1 MSTTYG
7 TAASAGGGGQRNP
20 VKRSKSPWVGPQMLL
35 SCYGSINSQVE
46 VGQQQQTPAA
56 TATSSRI
63 TEQDLTWRD
72 FWKPPRSN
80 KSILT
85 LVKHS
90 GNNCL
95 KYLATGAS
103 TVKLKLVSNSNPCSN
118 SNIVKNNRTG
128 FDMERF
134 LDATTFQQV
143 NTDTGKALRQQ
154 LSQVSCYG
162 SINSQVEVGQQQ
174 QTPAATATSSRITE
188 QDLTWRDFWMPPRS
202 NKSILTLVKH
212 SGNNCLKYLAT
223 GASTVKLKLVS
234 NSNPCSNSNIVKN
247 NRTGFDMERF
257 LDATTFQ
264 QVNTDT
270 GKALRQQLSQVSCY
284 GSINSQVEVGQQ
296 QQTPAATATSSRIT
310 EQDLTWRDF
319 WMPPRS
325 NKSILSLPFSHHS
338 RLDTHWE
345 DTYTVESSTVRTW
358 TEDVLFESFRHLLE
372 ASDGCQGVSIMTQ
385 GQGIYAGLTSVLL
398 DEIQQECK
406 SAGRLVYNVINP
418 AEVAAK
424 SSAEDNPSSSTADVP
439 TTTTS
444 TEDDDEDMYATS
456 TSWQQANI
464 RRVRTQIGSGM
475 ALHDFSEKAHVVL
488 PLHLDHSLGSLFRSS
503 AQLAIALEA
512 SSLPL
517 RLRGGNNNK
526 SRDYSIG
533 LQNAPFFGTGGD
545 DVRWGTTASSLTVTE
560 YISMLRPSSSHPVL
574 ELDAVCNNKLTKSE
588 LWSAIRSGTSIER
601 DDRMRHSG
609 EIALRGRPQDT
620 QPGTWLGDSH
630 NNTSP
635 PGLLSSLSYTPE
647 ISKSV
652 SNRSEHHHFTLS
664 SAARPVLF
672 DSTTS
677 NEVAQYGSSPI
688 SDCLSC
694 FIQGMGIR
702 YRPQRSM
709 VTLVDQSI
717 GSLTFDGDGSGYGA
731 GVYWKNLLSS
741 GDCPVVSV
749 VGNTTRSY
757 VSLRATATNMKT
769 SMGPRNR
776 GYMNRDIMNGIL
788 PEKEDCEEALSRVW
802 DLCDTYAPP
811 SGSGYDS
818 DASG

>member
-7 TAASAGGGGQRNP
+7 TAASAGGGRATKSRETIQISLGGSSNAVTSHLLNLQGLAATTPSTASNNIHDLDHEYYHASASSSSSASYCDP
-20 VKRSKSPWVGPQMLL
+20 VVTHNVENGTWIPRVLMIDEAHHKVSMDDMMTAVS
-35 SCYGSINSQVE
+35 SGSIAAGASTANDFDFITSQIF
-46 VGQQQQTPAA
+46 GGGNAA
-56 TATSSRI
+56 TAAGAAGVPWTGPVAAVGMGLGPSSSSVI
-63 TEQDLTWRD
+63 LNSNNDP
-72 FWKPPRSN
+72 FWNAASTLAYSPYSRYRSN
-80 KSILT
+80 NGENDGY
-85 LVKHS
+85 
-90 GNNCL
+90 GNN
-95 KYLATGAS
+95 TTSRMNVGADPEQS
-103 TVKLKLVSNSNPCSN
+103 RHVLWDDNEEEEEEEEDQKEDPYELSRR
-118 SNIVKNNRTG
+118 KNRAFN
-128 FDMERF
+128 
-134 LDATTFQQV
+134 Q
-143 NTDTGKALRQQ
+143 
-154 LSQVSCYG
+154 
-162 SINSQVEVGQQQ
+162 
-174 QTPAATATSSRITE
+174 
-188 QDLTWRDFWMPPRS
+188 W
-202 NKSILTLVKH
+202 
-212 SGNNCLKYLAT
+212 
-223 GASTVKLKLVS
+223 
-234 NSNPCSNSNIVKN
+234 
-247 NRTGFDMERF
+247 
-257 LDATTFQ
+257 
-264 QVNTDT
+264 NTDT

-325 NKSILSLPFSHHS
+325 NKSILSLPFSHQS

-406 SAGRLVYNVINP
+406 SAGRLVNHVINP

-424 SSAEDNPSSSTADVP
+424 SSAEDNSSSAAVDAP

-444 TEDDDEDMYATS
+444 TSTSTKDDDEDMYATS
-456 TSWQQANI
+456 TSWQQSNI
-464 RRVRTQIGSGM
+464 RRVRTQIGSGI

-517 RLRGGNNNK
+517 RLRGGNTNN

-609 EIALRGRPQDT
+609 EIGLRGRPQDT

-757 VSLRATATNMKT
+757 VSLRATATNMRT
-769 SMGPRNR
+769 SMGPRSR

-802 DLCDTYAPP
+802 TLCDTYAPP

-818 DASG
+818 DDSG

>member
-7 TAASAGGGGQRNP
+7 TAAAAAGGGRTKSRETIQISLGGSSNAVTSHLLNLQGLAATTPSTASNNIHDLDHEYYHASASSSSSASYCDPVVTHNVENGTWIPRVLMIDEAHHKVSMDDMMTAVSSGSIAAGASTANDFDFITSQIFGGGNAATAAGAAGVPWTGPVAAVGMGLGPSSSSVILNSNNDPFWNAASTLAYSPYSRYRTNP
-20 VKRSKSPWVGPQMLL
+20 GTDSDGNTSRRMNVRADPEQSRYVLWDDNEEEEDEADDDQEQDPYEITLQKRRAYNQWNTDTGEPLRQQL
-35 SCYGSINSQVE
+35 SQVSYSGSINSQVE
-46 VGQQQQTPAA
+46 VGQQQQTPSATA
-56 TATSSRI
+56 TATSS
-63 TEQDLTWRD
+63 
-72 FWKPPRSN
+72 
-80 KSILT
+80 
-85 LVKHS
+85 
-90 GNNCL
+90 
-95 KYLATGAS
+95 
-103 TVKLKLVSNSNPCSN
+103 
-118 SNIVKNNRTG
+118 
-128 FDMERF
+128 
-134 LDATTFQQV
+134 
-143 NTDTGKALRQQ
+143 
-154 LSQVSCYG
+154 
-162 SINSQVEVGQQQ
+162 
-174 QTPAATATSSRITE
+174 SRI
-188 QDLTWRDFWMPPRS
+188 S
-202 NKSILTLVKH
+202 
-212 SGNNCLKYLAT
+212 
-223 GASTVKLKLVS
+223 
-234 NSNPCSNSNIVKN
+234 
-247 NRTGFDMERF
+247 
-257 LDATTFQ
+257 
-264 QVNTDT
+264 
-270 GKALRQQLSQVSCY
+270 
-284 GSINSQVEVGQQ
+284 
-296 QQTPAATATSSRIT
+296 

-325 NKSILSLPFSHHS
+325 NKSILSLPFSHQS

-372 ASDGCQGVSIMTQ
+372 ASDGCQGVSIATQ

-574 ELDAVCNNKLTKSE
+574 ELDAVSNNKVTKSE

-609 EIALRGRPQDT
+609 EIGLRGRPQDT
-620 QPGTWLGDSH
+620 QPGTWLEDSH
-630 NNTSP
+630 NNNTP

-647 ISKSV
+647 ISKRV
-652 SNRSEHHHFTLS
+652 SNRSVHHHFALS

-672 DSTTS
+672 DSATS
-677 NEVAQYGSSPI
+677 SEVARYGSSPI

-694 FIQGMGIR
+694 FIQSMGIR
-702 YRPQRSM
+702 YRPERSM
-709 VTLVDQSI
+709 ATLLDQSI

-741 GDCPVVSV
+741 VDCPVVSV